1 MTATKPR
8 IWTGDHPKLD
18 TLEAVAGVQVA
29 GSALKP
35 GMVLLD
41 PDLMT
46 PAVSL
51 DKKVRSARNSGEV
64 SFLVFDLDGRTY
76 DTVAVGANSMIWV
89 AAA

>member
-1 MTATKPR
+1 MTATRPR

-18 TLEAVAGVQVA
+18 TLEAMAGVQIA

-46 PAVSL
+46 PAASL
-51 DKKVRSARNSGEV
+51 DKKVSSARNSGQV

-76 DTVAVGANSMIWV
+76 DTVSVGANSMIWV
-89 AAA
+89 AA

>member
-18 TLEAVAGVQVA
+18 TLEAVAGVQVL

-46 PAVSL
+46 PVVSL
-51 DKKVRSARNSGEV
+51 DKKVRSARNSGQV
-64 SFLVFDLDGRTY
+64 SFLVLDFDRKAY
-76 DTVAVGANSMIWV
+76 ETVAVGANSMIWV